1 MFLQNC
7 ISLKSKDVRYGI
19 HMMGIMLLNQSVSFF
34 KNLLFMYQAL
44 SATVVLRGITQLTMQ
59 VHQMMESINAVYL
72 DVHQLSHLMQ
82 DFYT

>member
-1 MFLQNC
+1 
-7 ISLKSKDVRYGI
+7 
-19 HMMGIMLLNQSVSFF
+19 
-34 KNLLFMYQAL
+34 MYQAL